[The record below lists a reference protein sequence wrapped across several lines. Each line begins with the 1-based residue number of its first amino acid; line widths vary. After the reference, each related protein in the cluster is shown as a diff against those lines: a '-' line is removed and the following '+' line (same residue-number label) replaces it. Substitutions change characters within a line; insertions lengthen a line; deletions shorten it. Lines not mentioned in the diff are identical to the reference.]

1 MILEILLKAAI
12 FQFLKLSIYIYI
24 YIVLPLFNL
33 NYNAMTA
40 KKKITECI
48 NVSNNIFL
56 EKLYD

>member
-12 FQFLKLSIYIYI
+12 FQFLKLSIYI